1 MKRSVMIVAA
11 LGVISGGAQ
20 LAVAADGKAVYDKSC
35 GLCHNSGGMGA
46 VKLGDKEKWA
56 PIIQKGPDALLESVT
71 KGKGKM
77 KPKAGNDALTADD
90 IKAANE
96 YIISKSK

>member
-1 MKRSVMIVAA
+1 MKQALIVMTA
-11 LGVISGGAQ
+11 
-20 LAVAADGKAVYDKSC
+20 LAVLSGTAQIAAAADGKAVYDKSC
-35 GLCHNSGGMGA
+35 ASCHAKGLMGA
-46 VKLGDKEKWA
+46 PKTGDKDKWA
-56 PIIQKGPDALLESVT
+56 PLIKTGQAALDESVM

-96 YIISKSK
+96 YLVKQSQ